1 MTNMPKHFFLLILFF
16 VLASTLLSQPGKIK
30 LLGTVYNSQTKET
43 LSNCNILV
51 LENSQGTVS
60 DNDGNYSIQLIKGNY
75 TLQFSYVG
83 FETVRKSV
91 VITGEKKEV
100 RLDVQLDPK
109 SLLEDEVTVTGE
121 AEEAPTVKQKLKS
134 KDTQLMPNV
143 YNDVLRSVQVLAGVT
158 TNNELSSGYNVRG
171 GSFDENLIYL
181 NGFEIYRPFLLKQ
194 GVEESQ
200 TLINHDMVSGIQF
213 YNGGFPSRF
222 GDRMSSA
229 LEVNY
234 ADSFPEKISGTIRV
248 DLLNV
253 GATLSGNH
261 GNLNWKVGGR
271 YAYPDAFLQ
280 KLQTTGDYSPAFSDI
295 QLITTYQVSEKTKV
309 EFLGLYAQNKFFL
322 EPESWIGNF
331 GGFYRGDY
339 RRVRIDY
346 DGRSEYKYLTALA
359 GLRSTSFLN
368 DNLKLSTSIS
378 IYNTEEI
385 ENRNI
390 TGDVFYNED
399 ATDDNYENDEY
410 LKTRYESA
418 DNSITLNSIRINSD
432 VEYKFDNHILTT
444 GVEYRLVDLKNKS
457 DEFYY
462 EEGEESVLQ
471 VPVTVLSDKKYDLN
485 NFVFFLEDEIKFTPE
500 FTGNVGVRFLHYG
513 YSEENLISPRINLTY
528 TLSPIT
534 TFTAGWG
541 YYYQPP
547 FINELKNPD
556 IGQLKSQ
563 RAIHYTL
570 GWNQKV
576 KSNFTLSAELYYK
589 DLDNLI
595 PFYFDEIKM
604 VYVDGNTREGYA
616 YGLDLQLDGEL
627 IEGMRSIFGYS
638 YLDTKERTKGT
649 TDYKRRLLDQ
659 THTLQIFLQDKI
671 KKHPNWQSHLRFL
684 FGSGLLYYNRVTR
697 TDPETGNKFIEVDI
711 ENPQEYFLFFRVD
724 MGLSASF
731 DVFEEYKLIA
741 VAEVLNVFDHLNYGS
756 YDWVQALEQFEAPV
770 KIPRVLSKRFFNI
783 RVEFRF

>member
-1 MTNMPKHFFLLILFF
+1 MPKHFFLLILFF
-16 VLASTLLSQPGKIK
+16 ALTVSLLSQSSKIT
-30 LLGTVYNSQTKET
+30 LHGTVYNFHTKET

-51 LENSQGTVS
+51 VENSFGTVS
-60 DNDGNYSIQLIKGNY
+60 DKDGNYSINLDIGNY

-83 FETVRKSV
+83 FETICKDV
-91 VITGEKKEV
+91 VITGEKKKV
-100 RLDVQLDPK
+100 KLDVQLEPI

-121 AEEAPTVKQKLKS
+121 AEETPTVKQKLKS

-200 TLINHDMVSGIQF
+200 TLVNPDMVSGIQF
-213 YNGGFPSRF
+213 YNGGFPARF

-234 ADSFPEKISGTIRV
+234 TDSFPEKISGTIRA

-253 GATLSGNH
+253 GATLSGKH
-261 GNLNWKVGGR
+261 GKLNWKIGGR

-295 QLITTYQVSEKTKV
+295 QLITTYQLSGKTKL

-322 EPESWIGNF
+322 EPDSWVGNF

-339 RRVRIDY
+339 RRIRIDY

-359 GLRSTSFLN
+359 GLRATSFLN
-368 DNLKLSTSIS
+368 DDLKLSTSVS
-378 IYNTEEI
+378 IYNTDEKEY
-385 ENRNI
+385 RNT
-390 TGDVFYNED
+390 TGDVYYNEN
-399 ATDDNYENDEY
+399 ATDNNYDRDEY

-418 DNSITLNSIRINSD
+418 DDRITLNSIRINSGL
-432 VEYKFDNHILTT
+432 EYKINNHTLSS
-444 GVEYRLVDLKNKS
+444 GLEYRLVDLENKLN
-457 DEFYY
+457 EYYY
-462 EEGEESVLQ
+462 EEGEKSILQ
-471 VPVTVLSDKKYDLN
+471 VPVKVLADEKYSLN
-485 NFVFFLEDEIKFTPE
+485 NFAFFVEDEVKFTPE
-500 FTGNVGVRFLHYG
+500 LTGNIGVRFLHYD
-513 YSEENLISPRINLTY
+513 YSDENLISPRINLSY
-528 TLSPIT
+528 TLSPLT

-547 FINELKNPD
+547 FINELKNPN

-576 KSNFTLSAELYYK
+576 KSNLTLSAELYYK

-595 PFYFDEIKM
+595 PFYFDELKM
-604 VYVDGNTREGYA
+604 VYVNGNTREGYA
-616 YGLDLQLDGEL
+616 YGLDLQLDGQL

-697 TDPETGNKFIEVDI
+697 TDSETGNKYIEVDI

-731 DVFEEYKLIA
+731 DVFEKYKLIA

-756 YDWVQALEQFEAPV
+756 YDWVQALDEFDAPV
-770 KIPRVLSKRFFNI
+770 RIPRVLSKRFFNV

>member
-1 MTNMPKHFFLLILFF
+1 MPKHFFLLFL
-16 VLASTLLSQPGKIK
+16 VLLTTIFSQPSKTELK
-30 LLGTVYNSQTKET
+30 GTVYNSQTGE
-43 LSNCNILV
+43 LLPNCNILV
-51 LENSQGTVS
+51 LESSIGSVTNV
-60 DNDGNYSIQLIKGNY
+60 DGQYSISLEEGNY
-75 TLQFSYVG
+75 TVQFSYVG
-83 FETVRKSV
+83 FETVRKNV
-91 VITGEKKEV
+91 VVSKSKTIE
-100 RLDVQLDPK
+100 LDVKLQPK

-121 AEEAPTVKQKLKS
+121 ADEAPTVKQKLKS

-200 TLINHDMVSGIQF
+200 TLVNPDMVSGIQF
-213 YNGGFPSRF
+213 YNGGFPARF

-234 ADSFPEKISGTIRV
+234 ADSFPEKISGTVRA

-253 GATLSGNH
+253 GATLSGKQ
-261 GNLNWKVGGR
+261 GKLNWKIGGR

-295 QLITTYQVSEKTKV
+295 QLITTYQVSDKTKL

-331 GGFYRGDY
+331 GGFTRGDF
-339 RRVRIDY
+339 RRIRIDY
-346 DGRSEYKYLTALA
+346 DGRSEYKYITALA
-359 GLRSTSFLN
+359 GLRSITFFN
-368 DNLKLSTSIS
+368 DDLKLSTSVS
-378 IYNTEEI
+378 VYNTKETEK
-385 ENRNI
+385 RNTI
-390 TGDVFYNED
+390 GDVYYNEN
-399 ATDDNYENDEY
+399 ATDYNYELDEY

-418 DNSITLNSIRINSD
+418 DDIITLNSIRIKSD
-432 VEYKFDNHILTT
+432 LEYKIDNHTLTA
-444 GVEYRLVDLKNKS
+444 GAEFRSVDLKNKT
-457 DEFYY
+457 DEYYY
-462 EEGEESVLQ
+462 EEGEKSLLQ
-471 VPVTVLSDKKYDLN
+471 VPVKVYADEKYNLN
-485 NFVFFLEDEIKFTPE
+485 NFALFAEDEIKFTPE
-500 FTGNVGVRFLHYG
+500 FTGNFGVRFLHYN
-513 YSEENLISPRINLTY
+513 YSDENLISPRINLSY
-528 TLSPIT
+528 VLSPLT

-563 RAIHYTL
+563 RAIHYTF

-576 KSNFTLSAELYYK
+576 KSNLTLSAELYYK

-595 PFYFDEIKM
+595 PFYYDELKM
-604 VYVDGNTREGYA
+604 VYVNGNTREGYA
-616 YGLDLQLDGEL
+616 YGMDLQLDGEV

-638 YLDTKERTKGT
+638 YLNTKERTKGT

-659 THTLQIFLQDKI
+659 THTIQIFLQDKI

-684 FGSGLLYYNRVTR
+684 LGSGLLYYNRVTR
-697 TDPETGNKFIEVDI
+697 TDPETGNKYIEVDI
-711 ENPQEYFLFFRVD
+711 ESPQEYFLFFRVD

-731 DVFEEYKLIA
+731 DVFDQEKLIV
-741 VAEVLNVFDHLNYGS
+741 VAEVLNVFNHLNYGS
-756 YDWVQALEQFEAPV
+756 YDWVQALDEFDAPIR
-770 KIPRVLSKRFFNI
+770 IPRVLSKRFFNV